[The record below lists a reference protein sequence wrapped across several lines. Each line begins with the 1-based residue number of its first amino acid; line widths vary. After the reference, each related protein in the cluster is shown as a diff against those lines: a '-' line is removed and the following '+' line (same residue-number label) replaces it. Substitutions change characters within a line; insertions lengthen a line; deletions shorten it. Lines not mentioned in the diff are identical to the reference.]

1 MTQKQAE
8 KKIRILVAKP
18 GLDGHDRGALV
29 LCRAFRDAGMEVIY
43 TGFLATPEQVAQM
56 AIDEDVDVVAMSLLN
71 GAHLTA
77 FPKVA
82 KLIRQRGASEI
93 LLVGGGII
101 PEEDK
106 PLLEKQGIT
115 GNYGPGTPLKTIIEH
130 VEETLKS
137 FLREDLGYGD
147 ITTDSL
153 IDPSTKASATIVCN
167 DPAVIAGLWEAQALL
182 EIAGCEAT
190 LTVKEGNKVVAGSR
204 ILKATGPAGSLLKVE
219 RTLLNLL
226 SHMSGVATATSE
238 LVKLAEKSGRSDV
251 RIACTRKTLPGLRYF
266 EKRAVAVAGEILTG

>member
-1 MTQKQAE
+1 MPPSRTGKPS

-56 AIDEDVDVVAMSLLN
+56 AVDEDVDVVAMSLLN
-71 GAHLTA
+71 GAHMTA

-82 KLIRQRGASEI
+82 KLIRQKGASEI

-130 VEETLKS
+130 VERIVKE
-137 FLREDLGYGD
+137 RD
-147 ITTDSL
+147 
-153 IDPSTKASATIVCN
+153 STK
-167 DPAVIAGLWEAQALL
+167 P
-182 EIAGCEAT
+182 
-190 LTVKEGNKVVAGSR
+190 R
-204 ILKATGPAGSLLKVE
+204 
-219 RTLLNLL
+219 
-226 SHMSGVATATSE
+226 
-238 LVKLAEKSGRSDV
+238 
-251 RIACTRKTLPGLRYF
+251 
-266 EKRAVAVAGEILTG
+266 

>member
-1 MTQKQAE
+1 MPLSKAAKPA

-71 GAHLTA
+71 GAHMTA

-82 KLIRQRGASEI
+82 KLIRQKGASEI

-106 PLLEKQGIT
+106 PVLEKQGIT

-130 VEETLKS
+130 VETIVKE
-137 FLREDLGYGD
+137 RD
-147 ITTDSL
+147 
-153 IDPSTKASATIVCN
+153 STK
-167 DPAVIAGLWEAQALL
+167 P
-182 EIAGCEAT
+182 
-190 LTVKEGNKVVAGSR
+190 R
-204 ILKATGPAGSLLKVE
+204 
-219 RTLLNLL
+219 
-226 SHMSGVATATSE
+226 
-238 LVKLAEKSGRSDV
+238 
-251 RIACTRKTLPGLRYF
+251 
-266 EKRAVAVAGEILTG
+266 